1 MAVGVTLP
9 VPRLLKAPCQQG
21 PHVKGSPTHS
31 PWKPWS
37 QCQGFSEQGPPL
49 LPSSTYN
56 SLAQDKPALN
66 FCFADSCLWKPFIL
80 VVLCVQWYLTIHIGL
95 SLREAKRCLCHEEV
109 IYDCL
114 HFGFGVFVYVLLFL
128 THFYMSKLIDYIK
141 HPWHRVETLRIL
153 NFSDTSRG
161 YKAIK
166 YQFSGVIMCMM
177 NPNKKGTLMFGH
189 RGSLLFH
196 TSHTTIK
203 I

>member
-1 MAVGVTLP
+1 MGREKMAVGVTLP

-66 FCFADSCLWKPFIL
+66 FCFVDSSLWKPLIL

-109 IYDCL
+109 VYQLPALWIWCVCICATFSNPFL
-114 HFGFGVFVYVLLFL
+114 HV
-128 THFYMSKLIDYIK
+128 KA
-141 HPWHRVETLRIL
+141 HRL
-153 NFSDTSRG
+153 
-161 YKAIK
+161 Y
-166 YQFSGVIMCMM
+166 
-177 NPNKKGTLMFGH
+177 
-189 RGSLLFH
+189 
-196 TSHTTIK
+196 
-203 I
+203 